1 MKDKGFHVLTGFLM
15 AVILLLFAI
24 TALFKSH
31 ASDLNTTIK
40 RSSVICY
47 SGGRVIFSD
56 TIDGETIYSTNSVNM
71 ISYRK
76 EGIQIRINADC
87 IVTEFNVDEN
97 IRKKEE
103 EYFKKSKTRKDIKAE
118 LEKDS
123 SQFE

>member
-1 MKDKGFHVLTGFLM
+1 MKDRSFHVFIG
-15 AVILLLFAI
+15 LLSCVLI
-24 TALFKSH
+24 IHLSSTALLKSH

-56 TIDGETIYSTNSVNM
+56 TIDGETIYSANSVNM

-103 EYFKKSKTRKDIKAE
+103 EYFKKSKTRKNIKAE